1 MSVARTR
8 YYCPVEVTVDVLAN
22 RWTPVILAH
31 LKEGVHRYGEL
42 RRRMPDVSEKVLTER
57 LRELERDGLVAR
69 TVHDGVPAPVTYDL
83 TPEGRSLTPVLEAMY
98 AWGEE
103 HAARHGVTVT
113 PVE

>member
-1 MSVARTR
+1 
-8 YYCPVEVTVDVLAN
+8 
-22 RWTPVILAH
+22 
-31 LKEGVHRYGEL
+31 
-42 RRRMPDVSEKVLTER
+42 VSEKVLTER

-69 TVHDGVPAPVTYDL
+69 TVHEGVPAPVTYDL